1 MRLLLIIGFLLVN
14 NILFAQ
20 PVTNIFKL
28 VNSAKDE
35 SNPVVSP
42 DGKLLFVTVGN
53 HQQNVGGVKDPG
65 DIWVSTLQ
73 ADGSWSVPV
82 HAGAQLNNMLYNAV
96 AGFSAAGDEMYLLSH
111 YAGTDRPKT
120 QGIAV
125 SKRSGNSWSKPENIS
140 ILYFQNKASE
150 LRGFMNA
157 SATVFVFSAETYG
170 SRGVEDIYVTFR
182 DDSGKWG
189 EPKNLGSTINTQFQ
203 ELSPSLSADG
213 KTLYFSSNGRKGVG
227 SFDIYKSDRLDD
239 TWTNWSEPVNLG
251 PGINTNMWDLS
262 YREFAQTGYAI
273 YTSTKDSDGY
283 GDIKVFRPDQPIPQD
298 SIPRAPRVEPV
309 VTVQPEV
316 VNDGLVAIYG
326 KVQNAKTGESIKAT
340 LTFVTSS
347 QQLAVNAATPQG
359 YRARISAQQ
368 EYTVRIE
375 SNGFVSALEK
385 LNLGVDMRELEM
397 IFKLQPIE
405 LGTTVNLRNVLFEQ
419 GKTMLLPQSYTELDV
434 VVSFLKANPSVKI
447 ELAGHTD
454 NRGIPAQNVKLSQA
468 RVDKVKAYLV
478 EKGIDKKRITGKGYG
493 GTKPIASNESEET
506 RQLNRRVE
514 FVVKKV

>member
-1 MRLLLIIGFLLVN
+1 MRFLLIIGLLLN
-14 NILFAQ
+14 SNFLFAQ

-35 SNPVVSP
+35 SSPVISP

-53 HQQNVGGVKDPG
+53 HQQNVGGIKDPG
-65 DIWVSTLQ
+65 DIWFSTLQ
-73 ADGSWSVPV
+73 EDGTWSAPV

-96 AGFSAAGDEMYLLSH
+96 AGFSASGDEIYLLSH
-111 YAGTDRPKT
+111 YAGTERPKT
-120 QGIAV
+120 QGISV
-125 SKRSGNSWSKPENIS
+125 SKRSGSSWSKPQNIS

-150 LRGFMNA
+150 LRGYMNA
-157 SATVFVFSAETYG
+157 AASVFVFSAETYG
-170 SRGVEDIYVTFR
+170 SRGVEDLYVTFR
-182 DDSGKWG
+182 DDTGKWG
-189 EPKNLGSTINTQFQ
+189 EPKNLGSAINTQFQ

-262 YREFAQTGYAI
+262 YREYAQTGYAI

-298 SIPRAPRVEPV
+298 TTQYTPIVEP

-316 VNDGLVAIYG
+316 VNDGLVTVFG

-340 LTFVTSS
+340 LTFVAS
-347 QQLAVNAATPQG
+347 QQPQQTIQAATQQG
-359 YRARISAQQ
+359 YRTRIAAQQ
-368 EYTVRIE
+368 EYSVRIE
-375 SNGFVSALEK
+375 ANGFVSALEK
-385 LNLGVDMRELEM
+385 LNLGVDIRELEM

-405 LGTTVNLRNVLFEQ
+405 LGTTVNLKNVLFEQ
-419 GKTMLLPQSYTELDV
+419 GKTVLLPQSYTELDV
-434 VVSFLKANPSVKI
+434 VVSFLKSNPSVKI

-493 GTKPIASNESEET
+493 GNKPIASNENEDT

-514 FVVKKV
+514 FVIKKI